1 MSSAKR
7 RNALIAFMLVLTVF
21 GSLSCSKKSQGG
33 GSLPPLQFRTQVCID
48 RSGTGIEAFRMLVP
62 KEWTF
67 EGGIRWVLD
76 NPGMPATASLR
87 ARNPS
92 NGAEFEVFPNQPF
105 FWTDNQMHRQMFP
118 VGSRYY
124 GNEVRPPLGPID
136 ALKKIVL
143 ARFRQGV
150 RGLKVLKEEHL
161 PELAK
166 TVGAGA
172 SAQPGVRASA
182 DGARIRIAY
191 DRKGTPVEEEIYGVV
206 ESYGFPIQSMYG
218 SFTNTIWTVDYLF
231 SFKAEKG
238 KLDSMAI
245 VFRTIVSSFR
255 VNPQWYNKYTQVV
268 EYLIKAQIQK
278 IRSVGELSKIIS
290 RTHDEISDEML
301 RSFEDRQA
309 AYDRI
314 SEKFSQQIR
323 DVDAYYSPVE
333 GRSIELPGG
342 YRQAWTNNLGD
353 VVLSEAEDFNPNIG
367 SNQNW
372 QKMEKKE

>member
-1 MSSAKR
+1 MSKR
-7 RNALIAFMLVLTVF
+7 NMLFALIMVLSAFVIP
-21 GSLSCSKKSQGG
+21 SCGKKRDAGA
-33 GSLPPLQFRTQVCID
+33 SLPTLQFKTQVCID
-48 RSGTGIEAFRMLVP
+48 KSGIGIEAFRMLIP
-62 KEWTF
+62 KEWVF
-67 EGGIRWVLD
+67 EGGIRWILD

-87 ARNPS
+87 VRDP
-92 NGAEFEVFPNQPF
+92 GGTAEFEVFPNQPF

-124 GNEVRPPLGPID
+124 GNEVRSPLGPIE
-136 ALKKIVL
+136 ALRKIVVP
-143 ARFRQGV
+143 RFRGGA
-150 RGLKVLKEEHL
+150 RDLKVTKEDHL

-172 SAQPGVRASA
+172 NAQPGVRAAA
-182 DGARIRIAY
+182 DGARIRVEY
-191 DRKGTPVEEEIYGVV
+191 TRKGTRYEEEIYGVV

-218 SFTNTIWTVDYLF
+218 TFTNTIWTVDYLF

-238 KLDSMAI
+238 KLDSMATL
-245 VFRTIVSSFR
+245 FKTIVSSFR
-255 VNPQWYNKYTQVV
+255 VNPRWFNKYTQVV
-268 EYLIKAQIQK
+268 EYLIKAQIRQ
-278 IRSVGELSKIIS
+278 IRSAGELSRIIS
-290 RTHDEISDEML
+290 RTHNEISDEML